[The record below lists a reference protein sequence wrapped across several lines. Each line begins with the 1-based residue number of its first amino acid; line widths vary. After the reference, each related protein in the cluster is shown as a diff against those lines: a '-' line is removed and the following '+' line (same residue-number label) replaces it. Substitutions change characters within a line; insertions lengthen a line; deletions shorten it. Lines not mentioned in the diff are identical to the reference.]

1 MKKNLKYVILGVFM
15 IALVVGFYFYISNKR
30 TIDDVDESTTKPSAV
45 QKLINRNLDEDCPPT
60 PKEVCK
66 FYADI
71 TTAFYTKEYTDE
83 EFEQMAMKMRDLF
96 DDELKAANPK
106 EYYVSSLKQEITD
119 FKGKGY
125 MISSYAT
132 SAATDVDF
140 FKDDGFEFARLNI
153 TFTVRAGSNIGLSKE
168 IFLLRRDE
176 AGHYKI
182 YGWKVVPAQEEE

>member
-1 MKKNLKYVILGVFM
+1 MTMKKDIKYVVLGVCI
-15 IALVVGFYFYISNKR
+15 IALVVGLYFYLSNR
-30 TIDDVDESTTKPSAV
+30 RSVDDVEEATTKPSAV
-45 QKLINRNLDEDCPPT
+45 QKLINRNLDEDYPPT

-66 FYADI
+66 LYADI

-83 EFEQMAMKMRDLF
+83 EFEAMAMKMRELF
-96 DDELKAANPK
+96 DDELKTANPK
-106 EYYVSSLKQEITD
+106 EYYVASLKKEITE

-153 TFTVRAGSNIGLSKE
+153 TFTVRSGNNIGLSKE

-176 AGHYKI
+176 NGHYKI
-182 YGWKVVPAQEEE
+182 YGWKVAPGQE